1 MNNSLRLPSYHLL
14 SAIAILGL
22 AAPSLH
28 AQRSYQTF
36 WEERFSEME
45 TPQIIEDDATPLDP
59 SMQEYLIPT
68 WGGLLHP
75 EAPFRRPDAISSHA
89 ETPEALLYYSEGV
102 LALKAGQTARA
113 LREFERAIE
122 ADPNHLQARLKAAEA
137 ALGVNDLSRSTLL
150 FEQVL
155 EIDPENVPALLGLG
169 RSLLMRDRVEEARGH
184 FEEVLEIR
192 PRNISALTSL
202 TQIAHESDRDYEASL
217 KFATSILHIDD
228 QNIHGLLFGAEAA
241 AHVGNMEESLA
252 LYRRLF
258 RARPALVE
266 RMIHF
271 ASRLVAMNR
280 QEDAAQLYEEAVRVF
295 PNHGMILRIWEDHLA
310 TIGGVD
316 RVREGYRDLQE
327 GSPNNEQIAEL
338 YARYLKRQGD
348 WESLAEVRR
357 EILDRDIS
365 HIPSLID
372 MAEYHLERDEFDQAD
387 PFFQAAISASPQD
400 GDIYRNIGRSYLE
413 HGKLEQAEKILRS
426 SLAYQPNDIDSL
438 MMMARVKEEL
448 GNADVAIR
456 YLRKALEE
464 SPANANLLGK
474 LGQIYLKKG
483 DEESAKALFQ
493 QVTAA
498 NPMDLDAWI
507 VLAEL
512 HFKSD
517 DDTGLTML
525 EEEARRHLRSRPD
538 FDFQYGA
545 MALEHGQFDRAR
557 KSLERALDALPE
569 NLEIRSALA
578 RTCLHL
584 DLQDL
589 AFRVMEEGNEH
600 TRDDRMLVLRHK
612 VATADIL
619 SAASAHKE
627 AGALYRELAEE
638 NEDNIILREAHVLSL
653 VRQGLDDEAMEA
665 LNKFVQ
671 DFGADHPR
679 DTQLLRA
686 RYFIRIGQ
694 YDRAVGRLQSLIREY
709 PGDNDISVQ
718 LAIAAG
724 GAGDL
729 EKAEKIYRD
738 LIDLG
743 DPSRNPWYETASNN
757 LGYLFAEEGIRL
769 EEAEELISQALA
781 VSPNAAYILDSMGWV
796 YFQRGEFEK
805 AREYLERAAH
815 LSLGDGDILFHLAQ
829 LYEQLGKFD
838 QARTYYDR
846 ALKAD
851 PRLDQARE
859 KRDAMAV
866 SRGETS
872 SLQ

>member
-1 MNNSLRLPSYHLL
+1 MNIFPKLRPLHFL
-14 SAIAILGL
+14 SAFALLGVS
-22 AAPSLH
+22 ASSVH

-36 WEERFSEME
+36 WEKRFSEME
-45 TPQIIEDDATPLDP
+45 TPEIIEDDAEPLDP

-68 WGGLLHP
+68 WEGLLHP
-75 EAPFRRPDAISSHA
+75 EAPFRRPGAAADQG
-89 ETPEALLYYSEGV
+89 ETPEALLHYSKGI
-102 LALKAGQTARA
+102 LALKSGQTARA

-122 ADPNHLQARLKAAEA
+122 ADPEHLQARLKAAEA
-137 ALGVNDLSRSTLL
+137 ALGVNDLARSTLL

-155 EIDPENVPALLGLG
+155 EIDPENVPAMLGLG
-169 RSLLMRDRVEEARGH
+169 RSLMMRDRVEEAREH
-184 FEEVLEIR
+184 FEGVLEVR
-192 PRNISALTSL
+192 PRNISALTNL

-217 KFATSILHIDD
+217 GFATSILHIDD
-228 QNIHGLLFGAEAA
+228 RNIHGLLFGAEAA
-241 AHVGNMEESLA
+241 AHTGDMEESLA

-258 RARPALVE
+258 RQRPALVE

-271 ASRLVAMNR
+271 ASRLVSMNR
-280 QEDAAQLYEEAVRVF
+280 QDDAALLYKEAVRVF
-295 PNHGMILRIWEDHLA
+295 PNHAMILRIWEDHLA
-310 TIGGVD
+310 TIGGAE
-316 RVREGYRDLQE
+316 RVREGYRELQE
-327 GSPNNEQIAEL
+327 ASPNDDQIMEL

-348 WESLAEVRR
+348 WDSLAELRR
-357 EILDRDIS
+357 EILDRDLG

-372 MAEYHLERDEFDQAD
+372 MAEYHLERNEFDQAD

-438 MMMARVKEEL
+438 TMMAKLKEQQ
-448 GNADVAIR
+448 GDTDAAIR
-456 YLRKALEE
+456 HLRKALEE

-474 LGQIYLKKG
+474 LGRIYLDKG

-498 NPMDLDAWI
+498 SPMDLEAWI
-507 VLAEL
+507 LLAEL
-512 HFKSD
+512 NFRSD
-517 DDTGLTML
+517 DDTGLSML
-525 EEEARRHLRSRPD
+525 EEEARKHLRRRPD

-545 MALEHGQFDRAR
+545 LALEYGKFDRAR
-557 KSLERALDALPE
+557 KALEQALDALPE

-584 DLQDL
+584 DLPDL
-589 AFRVMEEGNEH
+589 AFRIMEEGKDH
-600 TRDDRMLVLRHK
+600 TGDDSTLVLRHK
-612 VATADIL
+612 IATADIL
-619 SAASAHKE
+619 TAASDHE
-627 AGALYRELAEE
+627 GAGELYRELAESHS
-638 NEDNIILREAHVLSL
+638 DNIALREAHILSM
-653 VRQGLDDEAMEA
+653 VRRGHDGEAMDA
-665 LNKFVQ
+665 LNEFVQ

-679 DTQLLRA
+679 ETQLLRA
-686 RYFIRIGQ
+686 RYFLRTGQ
-694 YDRAVGRLQSLIREY
+694 YDRAVGRLQSLTREY

-724 GAGDL
+724 GSGDL
-729 EKAEKIYRD
+729 ETAEKIYRE

-743 DPSRNPWYETASNN
+743 GPALNPWFETASNN

-769 EEAEELISQALA
+769 DEARELISEALA

-805 AREYLERAAH
+805 SREYLERAAH
-815 LSLGDGDILFHLAQ
+815 LSLGDGEILFHLAQ
-829 LYEQLGKFD
+829 LYEQLGKFE
-838 QARTYYDR
+838 QARTFYDR
-846 ALKAD
+846 AIKAD

-859 KRDAMAV
+859 KRDAMAA